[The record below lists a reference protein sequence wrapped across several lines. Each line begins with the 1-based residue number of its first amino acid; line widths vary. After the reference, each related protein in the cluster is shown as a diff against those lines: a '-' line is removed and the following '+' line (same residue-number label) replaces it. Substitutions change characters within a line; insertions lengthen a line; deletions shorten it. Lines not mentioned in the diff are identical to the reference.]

1 MAITATPKAT
11 KLSLKYVGP
20 TVNGK
25 QTYVLKNYPYV
36 KSAATNE
43 DIYSVA
49 TAISGLQTA
58 VLSSVIKTAE
68 SKLVEA

>member
-11 KLSLKYVGP
+11 KLTLQYAGP

-25 QTYVLKNYPYV
+25 QTYVLKNYPSV

-43 DIYSVA
+43 NLHTVA
-49 TAISGLQTA
+49 TVIAGLQTA
-58 VLSSVIKTAE
+58 TLASVIKTAE
-68 SKLVEA
+68 TKLVEA

>member
-11 KLSLKYVGP
+11 KLTLQYIGSV
-20 TVNGK
+20 VNGK
-25 QTYVLKNYPYV
+25 QTYVLKNYPSV

-43 DIYSVA
+43 DIYAVA

-68 SKLVEA
+68 STLVEA